1 MFGIYRSSEFIVGT
15 NANGETVFRSI
26 WKDDKGNR
34 YVAHLLKDGTAC
46 VFTIDEY
53 TRDLIRW
60 FVEDEA
66 A

>member
-1 MFGIYRSSEFIVGT
+1 MFDIYESSEFIVGT

-34 YVAHLLKDGTAC
+34 YVAHRLKDGTAC
-46 VFTIDEY
+46 AFTIDEY
-53 TRDLIRW
+53 TRNLICW